1 MAFSDHFVGVAQSRW
16 TGYAIL
22 AAVIAVALSILFGKE
37 QIPLGRR
44 VFVIFILFL
53 LALPTI
59 VLVLFQINCMVSGT
73 SKGPYC
79 GWYAWIVAAF
89 TILYCILLIIVAVT
103 AKSYEAKVEK
113 EHAEKFAVNFDQA
126 NKYAGSMMQA
136 LGMEGFEDVPKE
148 PAAEAAKPTTST
160 TSTTTVKPITSVA
173 AESGTSSKKEK
184 KPEENK
190 EAPAETFV
198 GKVAKFANGPKAK
211 FTDGPEDKKQK
222 ESFADYSYGAAPVG
236 ESANM
241 YML

>member
-22 AAVIAVALSILFGKE
+22 AAIIAVALSVLFGKE

-44 VFVIFILFL
+44 VLVIFIMFL

-113 EHAEKFAVNFDQA
+113 ESAEKFAVSFEQA
-126 NKYAGSMMQA
+126 NQYAGNMMQS
-136 LGMEGFEDVPKE
+136 LGMSEGFEDVPKE
-148 PAAEAAKPTTST
+148 SAEEPAEPAAPVATEKIATVEVSGAA
-160 TSTTTVKPITSVA
+160 
-173 AESGTSSKKEK
+173 KKEK
-184 KPEENK
+184 KPEEKK
-190 EAPAETFV
+190 E
-198 GKVAKFANGPKAK
+198 VAKEEKTN
-211 FTDGPEDKKQK
+211 EN
-222 ESFADYSYGAAPVG
+222 FADYSFGAAPIG